1 MRRERERERRGWRR
15 LAAGALAAGCL
26 MAAISCGPP
35 SPVVQGKVVV
45 IDAASVSVIDELR
58 PDAPPLVLDIST
70 AEIGNLPKLGGVVRV
85 VYRVDGSTNR
95 ALALMNVTR
104 QELNEGKA
112 P

>member
-1 MRRERERERRGWRR
+1 MRRRSGSERGWHR
-15 LAAGALAAGCL
+15 LAAGGLAVGCL
-26 MAAISCGPP
+26 LAAISCGPP
-35 SPVVQGKVVV
+35 SPVVQGKVAV
-45 IDAASVSVIDELR
+45 IDAASVSVVDELR

-70 AEIGNLPKLGGVVRV
+70 AEIGNLPRVGDVVRV